1 METIMTRQDDPRPAD
16 ELQDELLAVETSV
29 EQATGVR
36 GPVNW
41 WQSGLIVLSILAAL
55 LLIMQIMAGGASTD
69 VVPGTPVVEGQPQ
82 TQ

>member
-1 METIMTRQDDPRPAD
+1 MTRQDNPRPAD
-16 ELQDELLAVETSV
+16 DLQDELLAVETSV

-41 WQSGLIVLSILAAL
+41 WQSGLIALGILAAL
-55 LLIMQIMAGGASTD
+55 LLIMQIMGGGAGTD
-69 VVPGTPVVEGQPQ
+69 VVSGTPVVQSQPQ